1 MAAKHGSNADVYGN
15 GYVLSEFLNSASFS
29 GSRDS
34 ADTTTFKKKSKTYIP
49 GPKDTTM
56 GLEGLFDG
64 VADAV
69 DEIMWAA
76 MGSSVTGLYSYI
88 PQGNEVIGGP
98 VFSVEAIQSSYE
110 VTSDVGDVSQISAEL
125 SAGSNGYITRGKVAV
140 PMSVQGAAGNSQTID
155 GEALSSFGASLVVH
169 TTASVNLVLK
179 LQDSADNVTFADLPG
194 TLTFTA
200 GRGSKRLYVP
210 GNIRRY
216 TRVLWTGTGT
226 FFAAIDRFVSAQ

>member
-1 MAAKHGSNADVYGN
+1 MAGKHGSNADVFGN

-29 GSRDS
+29 GSRDT
-34 ADTTTFKKKSKTYIP
+34 AETTTFKKKSKTYIP
-49 GPKDTTM
+49 GLKDTTM
-56 GLEGLFDG
+56 SLEGLFDG
-64 VADAV
+64 APDAV

-76 MGSSVTGLYSYI
+76 MNSAATGLYSYI
-88 PQGNEVIGGP
+88 PLGNEVVGSP

-110 VTSDVGDVSQISAEL
+110 VTSDVGDVSQVSAEL
-125 SAGSNGYITRGKVAV
+125 SAGSDGFITRGKVAS
-140 PMSVQGAAGNSQTID
+140 PMGIKGAPGNTASID
-155 GEALSSFGASLVVH
+155 GGALSAFGASLVAHV
-169 TTASVNLVLK
+169 TASANLVLK

-194 TLTFTA
+194 TLSFVN